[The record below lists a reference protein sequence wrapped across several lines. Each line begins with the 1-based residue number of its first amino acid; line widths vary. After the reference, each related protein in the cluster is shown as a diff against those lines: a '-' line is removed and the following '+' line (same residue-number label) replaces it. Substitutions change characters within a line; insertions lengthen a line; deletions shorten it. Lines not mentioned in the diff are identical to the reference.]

1 MSLSEESRPE
11 FNYEEAFSRNL
22 GWITEREREIL
33 RHKTVAIAG
42 MGGVGGAHALT
53 LARLGICHF
62 HISDMDHFEL
72 ANFNRQAGAF
82 MSTLGKAKV
91 EVMRDMI
98 LDINPEA
105 SVTVFD
111 QGVNDENCP
120 SLRPNTM
127 GAFLEGVD
135 LFIDGF
141 DFFVLDIRMLVFR
154 RCWELSIPAIT
165 AAPVGLGTALI
176 SFMPGGMS
184 FDDYFGLKDPPLFN
198 PTENLDEEELSYFR
212 DNFREKDRPRYIDNI
227 VRFYIGLTPKP
238 LHKDYLVDPAQIDMR
253 REKVASTPIGV
264 QLSSGF
270 LVAQT
275 MKILLAR
282 EGVKAAPHYFLFDAY
297 QGKLKKGRIWFGHKN
312 PLQKIKFH
320 LGRILYARFS
330 KETPGVDEEQQGVAD
345 AETVPKS
352 VLENILEICRW
363 APSGDNIQPW
373 HFTLKTEKSLT
384 LHVPAIEGDNP
395 YEFDRGRPTYLS
407 VGMLLETMRMAA
419 EKYSLSM
426 SWRLAKDCVWD
437 GGEQNIAVTFRARK
451 KAVKD
456 ELLSFVPLRSVLRFP
471 FRTQAMS
478 VKTKQNL
485 QQELGD
491 DLEIIWFEKT
501 QQRLEFSRLNSMA
514 TDIRLRLEACFKI
527 HTQVIDWQ
535 EGDSV
540 HAIPATAVG
549 MDSISL
555 KLMKWTMQKW
565 SRMDFIN
572 RYLGGTLLARIQ
584 LDMVPGYSSA
594 AHFIILKK
602 NQSKDQDTLE
612 EILKF
617 GAALQRFW
625 LRASDLGLVLQPSMA
640 TLCFSHYA
648 RKGQDFSKGD
658 KKLTAKAI
666 SLAQSLEDISGGRAG
681 DIIFSGRI
689 GYPKSGKIGA
699 RSVRKSVED
708 LLKAPERN

>member
-82 MSTLGKAKV
+82 MSSLGKAKV

-111 QGVNDENCP
+111 QGVNDDKCRYG
-120 SLRPNTM
+120 RPVTLE
-127 GAFLEGVD
+127 AFLDGVD

-141 DFFVLDIRMLVFR
+141 DFFVLDIRIMVFR
-154 RCWELSIPAIT
+154 KCWELAIPAIT

-176 SFMPGGMS
+176 NFTPQGMS
-184 FDDYFGLKDPPLFN
+184 FDEYFGLI
-198 PTENLDEEELSYFR
+198 
-212 DNFREKDRPRYIDNI
+212 EKPEDMAIDSPEDDARHVDNI
-227 VRFYIGLTPKP
+227 VRFFIGLTPKP
-238 LHKDYLVDPAQIDMR
+238 LHRGYLVDPDQIDMN
-253 REKVASTPIGV
+253 KKKIASTSIGI

-270 LVAQT
+270 LVAQSL
-275 MKILLAR
+275 KILLAR
-282 EGVKAAPHYFLFDAY
+282 EGVKAAPHYFLFDGY
-297 QGKLKKGRIWFGHKN
+297 RGKMKKGYMFLGHKN
-312 PLQKIKFH
+312 PVQKLKFF
-320 LGRILYARFS
+320 LTRMLYDKFS
-330 KETPGVDEEQQGVAD
+330 KATEEGSQEEEQQNM
-345 AETVPKS
+345 AEANIGPKS

-419 EKYSLSM
+419 EKYSLYM
-426 SWRLAKDCVWD
+426 SWHLGKEAVWD
-437 GGEQNIAVTFRARK
+437 GRQQHIAVTFRARK
-451 KAVKD
+451 TAIPED
-456 ELLSFVPLRSVLRFP
+456 RLLSFVPLRSVLRFP

-478 VKTKQNL
+478 AKIKQNL

-491 DLEIIWFEKT
+491 DLEIIWFEKK

-527 HTQVIDWQ
+527 HTQVVDWQ
-535 EGDSV
+535 EGDSAY
-540 HAIPATAVG
+540 AIPATAVG

-602 NQSKDQDTLE
+602 NQSKDPDTLE

-648 RKGQDFSKGD
+648 RKGQDFSNGD

-666 SLAQSLEDISGGRAG
+666 SLAQSLDDISGGRAD

-708 LLKAPERN
+708 LLKAPERS